1 MTLPNPNHFKQQ
13 PTGRATAPVINPVT
27 HDNIMAQFSRNFW
40 WQNDEVINHLEAH
53 NLCPVQDENG
63 KFPVTDIR
71 RATCILESLSEAGFD
86 DADYGFEEVDG
97 LTRVEQAVLATCL
110 GYEVAKEV
118 FAKGAPGIL
127 GRPGTEADG
136 KPRKGVDW
144 DALFP
149 VTDADGVEWYVVECE
164 TNPKTLDS
172 VRGSIWFLRSKGR
185 C

>member
-1 MTLPNPNHFKQQ
+1 MPNPNHFKQQ

-97 LTRVEQAVLATCL
+97 LTTNEKGFPVYFAFYDHYDYFLGRISKDGDGREHFRVTNADTFNTETERGIRTDIFGKMLHLTRKEFLEEIDHQLSLFTTCARALAT
-110 GYEVAKEV
+110 YSA
-118 FAKGAPGIL
+118 
-127 GRPGTEADG
+127 
-136 KPRKGVDW
+136 
-144 DALFP
+144 
-149 VTDADGVEWYVVECE
+149 
-164 TNPKTLDS
+164 
-172 VRGSIWFLRSKGR
+172 
-185 C
+185 